1 MFRCSDAI
9 ASLEKLPPAQYATGH
24 VLCLVGRAHAEMVD
38 YPSARHAFEWARA
51 VDPRR
56 LEGME
61 VYSTVLWHLKR
72 EVELSHLSQVVVGL
86 DRLSPHTWCVLG
98 NCFSL
103 QKEHE
108 TALRYFQRALQ
119 LDPGCTYAHTLCG
132 HEYFANEDFEKATAC
147 YRAALRLDSRHYN
160 AWYGLGTVYYRQE
173 KYELS
178 EYHFRHALSINS
190 RSSVLFCYLGMA
202 QHALRRNGD
211 ALELLQRAIALD
223 GRNQLAKYER
233 AAVLLSE
240 DRFQDALEELE
251 SLKEVAPREASV
263 FFLMGRIYKK
273 LNLPEEAMVNFSTA
287 LDLKPASGDVNL
299 IKSAIEKLHV
309 PDDGEEDDL

>member
-1 MFRCSDAI
+1 M
-9 ASLEKLPPAQYATGH
+9 
-24 VLCLVGRAHAEMVD
+24 
-38 YPSARHAFEWARA
+38 
-51 VDPRR
+51 
-56 LEGME
+56 
-61 VYSTVLWHLKR
+61 
-72 EVELSHLSQVVVGL
+72 
-86 DRLSPHTWCVLG
+86 
-98 NCFSL
+98 
-103 QKEHE
+103 
-108 TALRYFQRALQ
+108 RYFQRALQ

-223 GRNQLAKYER
+223 GRNPLAKYER

-299 IKSAIEKLHV
+299 IKSAIEKLRV

>member
-1 MFRCSDAI
+1 M
-9 ASLEKLPPAQYATGH
+9 
-24 VLCLVGRAHAEMVD
+24 
-38 YPSARHAFEWARA
+38 
-51 VDPRR
+51 
-56 LEGME
+56 
-61 VYSTVLWHLKR
+61 
-72 EVELSHLSQVVVGL
+72 
-86 DRLSPHTWCVLG
+86 
-98 NCFSL
+98 
-103 QKEHE
+103 
-108 TALRYFQRALQ
+108 
-119 LDPGCTYAHTLCG
+119 
-132 HEYFANEDFEKATAC
+132 
-147 YRAALRLDSRHYN
+147 
-160 AWYGLGTVYYRQE
+160 YYRQE

-223 GRNQLAKYER
+223 GRNPLAKYER

-240 DRFQDALEELE
+240 DRFQDALQELE